1 MRLWHLLMAV
11 FFAALVLMIARA
23 EVGRVALVVFF
34 TGLGE
39 VVLGTTAL
47 MQLFRT
53 IGAFGAARDFLA
65 HVEALAAT
73 ALVLILA
80 TASMNAVLWV
90 GVALLDRILNSLP

>member
-1 MRLWHLLMAV
+1 MRLWHLLAAV
-11 FFAALVLMIARA
+11 FLTAFLLVIARA

-39 VVLGTTAL
+39 VVLGATAL

-73 ALVLILA
+73 ALVLLLA

-90 GVALLDRILNSLP
+90 GVAILDRILNT

>member
-1 MRLWHLLMAV
+1 MRLWHLLTTV
-11 FFAALVLMIARA
+11 FVAAFLMVIARA

-39 VVLGTTAL
+39 VVIGTTAL

-73 ALVLILA
+73 AIVLLLA
-80 TASMNAVLWV
+80 TASMNAVLWM
-90 GVALLDRILNSLP
+90 GVALLARIMSW